1 MTPKSGALLR
11 LEPGLKWHNAYIIDS
26 SDNIIEET
34 HFRKDDFALF
44 LSARPN
50 TWDPD
55 GTRYRCLVGDKI
67 FLINP
72 NCLREVAK

>member
-1 MTPKSGALLR
+1 MTPEAGALLK
-11 LEPGLKWHNAYIIDS
+11 LDSGMKWHNAYIIDG

-34 HFRKDDFALF
+34 RFRKDDVALF
-44 LSARPN
+44 LSARRSA
-50 TWDPD
+50 WDPD
-55 GTRYRCLVGDKI
+55 EIRYRCLVGDKI

>member
-11 LEPGLKWHNAYIIDS
+11 LESGLEWHNAYIIDS

-44 LSARPN
+44 LSDRPN
-50 TWDPD
+50 TWDLD